1 LPECVAS
8 RVVPI
13 VYGEPKPT
21 MTRTAELG
29 LLNKSG
35 CLMYDDLP
43 RWAYL
48 ACEHRWLRLDDADA
62 AAWRGGDR
70 RGDETGCG

>member
-1 LPECVAS
+1 
-8 RVVPI
+8 VPI

-29 LLNKSG
+29 LLNKWG

-62 AAWRGGDR
+62 AAWRGAIGAAMKR
-70 RGDETGCG
+70 AAASSRSLAST